1 MSELSTV
8 AKEIERKY
16 LLSGLPFFKVDG
28 VIKAKFRTMH
38 GWIPGEVIQ
47 ERITFSGKSGKFFRV
62 IKTGKGL
69 ERIEAQ
75 EEISVDLFTQLWPI
89 TEKRISKTRYLAID
103 IDPIKGTETDLIWEV
118 DDFDGRNLQL
128 AEIEIPSPDYK
139 VTFPF
144 WLKDYVVKEV
154 TEDPDYLNINL
165 AVNSIGSFKGTI
177 GA

>member
-75 EEISVDLFTQLWPI
+75 EEISVDLSPSFGLSL
-89 TEKRISKTRYLAID
+89 KNVFLRHD
-103 IDPIKGTETDLIWEV
+103 ILP
-118 DDFDGRNLQL
+118 
-128 AEIEIPSPDYK
+128 
-139 VTFPF
+139 
-144 WLKDYVVKEV
+144 
-154 TEDPDYLNINL
+154 
-165 AVNSIGSFKGTI
+165 
-177 GA
+177 